1 MAAHSSI
8 HRPLTLLI
16 FLFLASLPAAATD
29 EALLQVLLA
38 NKLITPEQYEA
49 IRKAGAAQPAAVR
62 APTAAEKPVPTDDQ
76 GLLDVLLANG
86 VISQKQ
92 FAALQVKN
100 ADEKAKKQEAKEGKV
115 TLKDGYKVSSPD
127 KDFSAQVGARAEL
140 DAALYDDDQTDFSDS
155 TEMRRVRLTV
165 NGSVFKDWDYKVE
178 ADFAGTTQ
186 GGSTNNVTV
195 TDAFLRYNGLT
206 PLAFT
211 AGNFKVP
218 FSLEAVSSGKYT
230 TFMERGLPFAFLNLR
245 LLGGM
250 VSTNGDN
257 WTAAVGAFGDSVTTQ
272 NNDDE
277 GKGAAGRVTWAPIAR
292 ADRALHVGLGGQWR
306 EPGQVASGTRFKTV
320 RFRSRPESNAINDAR
335 FECSTVTAANATN
348 TDPNIARCVPASFGG
363 ASGLGRSSGR
373 LVDTGNISGDVDHH
387 TLFGGELAMVYGP
400 LSLQGEYIRAD
411 VSREIGNDLAFD
423 GYYVYGSW
431 FLTGESR
438 NYKAD
443 KGVFDILYPK
453 EPFRLKGGGP
463 GAWELGVRFSSIDL
477 SDDNI
482 NGGEE
487 DNLTAGLNWYP
498 NAFVRLMANYVKVL
512 DVEGGAHND
521 EDLDV
526 FQVRAQV
533 AY

>member
-1 MAAHSSI
+1 MAASSSI
-8 HRPLTLLI
+8 HRSLSVLIPLLLVNI
-16 FLFLASLPAAATD
+16 PAAATD

-38 NKLITPEQYEA
+38 NKLITAEQYEA
-49 IRKAGAAQPAAVR
+49 IKKAEAPKPAA
-62 APTAAEKPVPTDDQ
+62 APAQTTAGKPLPTDDQ

-86 VISQKQ
+86 VISQQQ

-100 ADEKAKKQEAKEGKV
+100 ADEKARKQEAKEGKV
-115 TLKDGYKVSSPD
+115 TLREGYKVTSPD

-140 DAALYDDDQTDFSDS
+140 DAAFYNDDKTDFSDG

-165 NGSVFKDWDYKVE
+165 NGTVFKDWDYKAE
-178 ADFAGTTQ
+178 ADFAGATQ

-195 TDAFLRYNGLT
+195 TDAFLRYNGLQ
-206 PLAFT
+206 PLSFT

-218 FSLEAVSSGKYT
+218 FGLEAVSSGKYT

-250 VSTNGDN
+250 ASTNGDN
-257 WTAAVGAFGDSVTTQ
+257 WSAAVGLFGDSVTAQ
-272 NNDDE
+272 GNDDE
-277 GKGAAGRVTWAPIAR
+277 GKGVAGRVTWAPFAR
-292 ADRALHVGLGGQWR
+292 KDRVLHVGLGGQWR
-306 EPGQVASGTRFKTV
+306 EPGQVATGTKRKTL
-320 RFRSRPESNAINDAR
+320 RFRSRPESNIINDAL
-335 FECSTVTAANATN
+335 EESSAITAGNKK
-348 TDPNIARCVPASFGG
+348 F
-363 ASGLGRSSGR
+363 GRSSGR
-373 LVDTGNISGDVDHH
+373 LVDTGSIDGDVDHH
-387 TLFGGELAMVYGP
+387 TLFGGELALVFGP

-411 VSREIGNDLAFD
+411 VSRETGGDLAFD

-443 KGVFDILYPK
+443 KGVFDILYPN
-453 EPFRLKGGGP
+453 EPFNLRGGGP
-463 GAWELGVRFSSIDL
+463 GAWELGLRFSSIDL
-477 SDDNI
+477 SDENI
-482 NGGEE
+482 DGGEE
-487 DNLTAGLNWYP
+487 QNVTAGLNWYP

-512 DVEGGAHND
+512 EVDGGAHND

>member
-1 MAAHSSI
+1 MTAYSNT
-8 HRPLTLLI
+8 HRSLAVLACLLG
-16 FLFLASLPAAATD
+16 FTAPVAATD

-38 NKLITPEQYEA
+38 NKLITQTQYEA
-49 IRKAGAAQPAAVR
+49 IKKAEAEKATAALPPA
-62 APTAAEKPVPTDDQ
+62 TAEKPVPRDDQ
-76 GLLDVLLANG
+76 GLMDVLLANG
-86 VISQKQ
+86 VITQKQ

-100 ADEKAKKQEAKEGKV
+100 ADEKASKQEAKEGKI
-115 TLKDGYKVSSPD
+115 TLKEGYKVTSPN

-140 DAALYDDDQTDFSDS
+140 DAAFYNDDKTDFSDG

-165 NGSVFKDWDYKVE
+165 NGTVFKDWDYKVE
-178 ADFAGTTQ
+178 ADFAGATQ

-195 TDAFLRYNGLT
+195 TDAFLRYNGLQ
-206 PLAFT
+206 PLSFT

-277 GKGAAGRVTWAPIAR
+277 GKGVAGRVTWAPIAR
-292 ADRALHVGLGGQWR
+292 RDRVLHAGLGGQWR
-306 EPGQVASGTRFKTV
+306 KPGQVATGTRLETV
-320 RFRSRPESNAINDAR
+320 RFRSRPESNIINDAGEESSGITAGTKR
-335 FECSTVTAANATN
+335 F
-348 TDPNIARCVPASFGG
+348 
-363 ASGLGRSSGR
+363 GRSSGR
-373 LVDTGNISGDVDHH
+373 LVDTGNIDGDVDHH
-387 TLFGGELAMVYGP
+387 TLFGGELAGVYGP
-400 LSLQGEYIRAD
+400 LSLQAEYIRAD
-411 VSREIGNDLAFD
+411 VSRDIGRDLAFD

-443 KGVFDILYPK
+443 KGVFDILYPEK
-453 EPFRLKGGGP
+453 PFRLRGGGL
-463 GAWELGVRFSSIDL
+463 GAWELGLRFSSIDL
-477 SDDNI
+477 SDENI
-482 NGGEE
+482 DGGEE
-487 DNLTAGLNWYP
+487 QNVTAGLNWYP
-498 NAFVRLMANYVKVL
+498 NAFVRLMANYVHVL
-512 DVEGGAHND
+512 DIEGGAHAG
-521 EDLDV
+521 EVLDA